1 MDERSSLPLSL
12 PFPLPCPLP
21 CPFLPLP
28 LPLSA
33 GLPLPLPLPLAMSGS
48 IGLKSRISIERNGS
62 EVGSTAIPGGR
73 RGVVPGAPT
82 GVTPECWKKG
92 IRVPSR
98 GATTRRGVRYQ
109 YLNIRERGECS
120 GDRVGGGGV
129 GRIRRRDR
137 DTWRVR
143 ERRGR
148 FGMW

>member
-1 MDERSSLPLSL
+1 MPFPLAAGAYMAGGGVEERSSLPLSL

-82 GVTPECWKKG
+82 GVTPACCTQE
-92 IRVPSR
+92 
-98 GATTRRGVRYQ
+98 
-109 YLNIRERGECS
+109 
-120 GDRVGGGGV
+120 GG
-129 GRIRRRDR
+129 
-137 DTWRVR
+137 
-143 ERRGR
+143 
-148 FGMW
+148 